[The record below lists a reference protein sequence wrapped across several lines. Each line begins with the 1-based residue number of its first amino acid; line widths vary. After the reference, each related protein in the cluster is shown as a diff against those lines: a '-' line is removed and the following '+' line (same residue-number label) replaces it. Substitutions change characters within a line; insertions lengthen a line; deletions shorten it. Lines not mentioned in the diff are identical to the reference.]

1 MTTRAARG
9 EGAPATKNDQT
20 ALQKGLAA
28 SRHVLDN
35 GTVVISKEA
44 PTVPAVTIQVGV
56 KAGSIYDANT
66 LVGLSHLASR
76 VLDRGTQGKTTDQIA
91 DALDERGV
99 SLTVGA
105 NRHVMTV
112 SCTCLSEDFEAM
124 LELVGEIV
132 MQPAF
137 PDREIDTRAGEVL
150 NAIRQDEDNPAA
162 MAMQALFAMLY
173 PNQHPYGRP
182 SKGSVD
188 SVSRIERKD
197 LIAFHDARFAPS
209 ATTVVI
215 VGDVARE
222 RAVAA
227 GERVFGPWRNSAAA
241 DITLS
246 HPPADRSRQERVI
259 SMMNKA
265 QADIGYGFTT
275 IVRSDPRY
283 YAYTL
288 MNNALGQYGIGGRL
302 GDSIRE
308 RQGMAYYVF
317 SSFDANVV
325 EGPLIVRAG
334 VNPANV
340 DRAIG
345 SIDDE
350 MRRMAADGMTAEELA
365 DCKQYLIGSIP
376 RLLET
381 NGAIATFLQTAEF
394 FGLGLDH
401 DLRLPSLLDAVTL
414 EDVNAAARQMLDV
427 SNASIVIAGPYEKPQ
442 AARGGRGPQR
452 GCRVGVPDGAPQ
464 AKRRGAERG
473 APATKPR

>member
-1 MTTRAARG
+1 MTIAF
-9 EGAPATKNDQT
+9 
-20 ALQKGLAA
+20 QKGLAA
-28 SRHVLDN
+28 ARHVLDN
-35 GTVVISKEA
+35 GAVIISKEA
-44 PTVPAVTIQVGV
+44 HTVPAVTINVGV
-56 KAGSIYDANT
+56 RAGSIYDTNT
-66 LVGLSHLASR
+66 RVGLSHLLSR
-76 VLDRGTQGKTTDQIA
+76 VLDRGTRQKTSDQIA
-91 DALDERGV
+91 EAFDERGV

-124 LELVGEIV
+124 LDLVSEIV
-132 MQPAF
+132 MEPAF
-137 PDREIDTRAGEVL
+137 PEQEIEKRKGEVL

-173 PNQHPYGRP
+173 PDEHPYGRL
-182 SKGSVD
+182 SKGTVD
-188 SVSRIERKD
+188 TVSQIARQD
-197 LIAFHDARFAPS
+197 LAAFHEAHFVPAS
-209 ATTVVI
+209 TTAII
-215 VGDVARE
+215 VGDVDRE
-222 RAVAA
+222 RAIAA
-227 GERVFGPWRNSAAA
+227 GQRVFGSWRAGTPSEIA
-241 DITLS
+241 LP
-246 HPPADRSRQERVI
+246 HPPASRSRQERVI
-259 SMMNKA
+259 PMMNKA

-334 VNPANV
+334 VNPGNV
-340 DRAIG
+340 DRAIA
-345 SIDDE
+345 SIDEE
-350 MRRMAADGMTAEELA
+350 MRRMAGDGLTPDELA

-414 EDVNAAARQMLDV
+414 EDVNTAARDALDV
-427 SNASIVIAGPYEKPQ
+427 NRAAIVVAGPYQ
-442 AARGGRGPQR
+442 
-452 GCRVGVPDGAPQ
+452 
-464 AKRRGAERG
+464 ER
-473 APATKPR
+473 

>member
-1 MTTRAARG
+1 MTTAV
-9 EGAPATKNDQT
+9 
-20 ALQKGLAA
+20 QKGLAA

-35 GTVVISKEA
+35 GTVIISKTA
-44 PTVPAVTIQVGV
+44 PTLPAVTIQVGV
-56 KAGSIYDANT
+56 KAGSIYDANE
-66 LVGLSHLASR
+66 LVGVSHLASR
-76 VLDRGTQGKTTDQIA
+76 VLDRGTLEKTTDQIA
-91 DALDERGV
+91 EALDERGV

-105 NRHVMTV
+105 NRHVMNV

-124 LELVGEIV
+124 LDLVGEVV

-137 PDREIDTRAGEVL
+137 PEREIETRKGEVL
-150 NAIRQDEDNPAA
+150 NAIRQDEDSPAA
-162 MAMQALFAMLY
+162 MAMHALFTMLY

-188 SVSRIERKD
+188 SVNRIERKD
-197 LIAFHDARFAPS
+197 LVAFHDARFAPS
-209 ATTVVI
+209 TTTAVI
-215 VGDVARE
+215 VGDVERD

-227 GERVFGPWRNSAAA
+227 AERVFGSWRKSGAA
-241 DITLS
+241 DITLP
-246 HPPADRSRQERVI
+246 HPPSDRARQELVI
-259 SMMNKA
+259 PMMNKA

-283 YAYTL
+283 YGFTL

-317 SSFDANVV
+317 SSFDANIV

-340 DRAIG
+340 DRAIA

-350 MRRMAADGMTAEELA
+350 MRRMATEGMTPEELV

-414 EDVNAAARQMLDV
+414 EDVNAAARETLDV
-427 SNASIVIAGPYEKPQ
+427 HRAALVVAGPY
-442 AARGGRGPQR
+442 
-452 GCRVGVPDGAPQ
+452 
-464 AKRRGAERG
+464 RR
-473 APATKPR
+473 

>member
-1 MTTRAARG
+1 MT
-9 EGAPATKNDQT
+9 T

-28 SRHVLDN
+28 TRHALDN
-35 GTVVISKEA
+35 GAVIISKEA
-44 PTVPAVTIQVGV
+44 HTVPAVTIQVGV
-56 KAGSIYDANT
+56 KAGSIYDSDA
-66 LVGLSHLASR
+66 LLGLSHLTAR
-76 VLDRGTQGKTTDQIA
+76 VLDRGTRDRSSDDIA
-91 DALDERGV
+91 EAFDERGV
-99 SLTVGA
+99 SLSVGA

-124 LELVGEIV
+124 LDLVGEIV

-137 PDREIDTRAGEVL
+137 PELEIDKRRGEVL
-150 NAIRQDEDNPAA
+150 NAIRQDEDSPAA
-162 MAMQALFAMLY
+162 TAMLALFEMLY
-173 PNQHPYGRP
+173 PNRHPYGRLA
-182 SKGSVD
+182 KGNVESVT
-188 SVSRIERKD
+188 RIERPD
-197 LIAFHDARFAPS
+197 LVAFHHDRFAP
-209 ATTVVI
+209 ALTTAVI
-215 VGDVARE
+215 VGDVDRE
-222 RAVAA
+222 RAIAA
-227 GERVFGPWRNSAAA
+227 GERVFGGWRKSATGE
-241 DITLS
+241 ITL
-246 HPPADRSRQERVI
+246 PRVGDDRPRQERVI
-259 SMMNKA
+259 PMMNKV
-265 QADIGYGFTT
+265 QADVAYGFTT

-340 DRAIG
+340 DRAIS

-350 MRRMAADGMTAEELA
+350 MRRMSADGLTPEELA
-365 DCKQYLIGSIP
+365 DCKEYLIGSIP

-401 DLRLPSLLDAVTL
+401 DLRLPSLLSSVTL
-414 EDVNAAARQMLDV
+414 DEVNAAARTTLEV
-427 SNASIVIAGPYEKPQ
+427 SRASVVVAGPY
-442 AARGGRGPQR
+442 QR
-452 GCRVGVPDGAPQ
+452 
-464 AKRRGAERG
+464 
-473 APATKPR
+473 